1 MMKKTQNIVYSL
13 CIIASFA
20 TFKPRSISRSN
31 MTMIGLFFLA
41 IILHRSSSIPLL
53 FIDLSH
59 SFDPNIPYFPTA
71 TRFNFTQQ
79 VVQDPKN
86 ENSYS
91 INAFVTSEHMGTH
104 IDAPYH
110 FAPTGWK
117 VDEIPMKNLVSI
129 NARII
134 DVSKQCR
141 TNRNYLITIDD
152 VTQQNL
158 IIPEIDEKTNEQFLF
173 VLIFYTG
180 WTKHWPNQIAYVG
193 NENHIEFP
201 GLSEQL
207 ASYLITTYGDQLVG
221 VGIDTLSSKIFNKKN
236 SNLI

>member
-1 MMKKTQNIVYSL
+1 MKETYSL

-20 TFKPRSISRSN
+20 TFKPPSISPSN
-31 MTMIGLFFLA
+31 MTMIRLFFLA

-59 SFDPNIPYFPTA
+59 SFDPNIPYFPTQ

-79 VVQDPKN
+79 VVQYPN
-86 ENSYS
+86 SENSFFYS
-91 INAFVTSEHMGTH
+91 TNAFVTSEHMGTH

-117 VDEIPMKNLVSI
+117 VDEIPMKNLLSI

-141 TNRNYLITIDD
+141 TNRNYLITVDD

-158 IIPEIDEKTNEQFLF
+158 IIPELDEKTGEQFLF

-180 WTKHWPNQIAYVG
+180 WTKHWPNQITYAG
-193 NENHIEFP
+193 NENNIEFP

-207 ASYLITTYGDQLVG
+207 ANYLITTYSNQLVG
-221 VGIDTLSSKIFNKKN
+221 VGIDTLSSKIFNKN
-236 SNLI
+236 SNRS